1 MPQFYTLEEAARLL
15 GTTQDELKK
24 MAERNEI
31 RAFRDRGTMRFRGP
45 EIDELARRRGGGSD
59 PDLQLG
65 ERSAAKPASPTPKKA
80 GPTSPTPKKGG
91 PASPTPK
98 KGGPPSPTP
107 KKGDEKEVFDFSLSP
122 DDSDQVE
129 IGQEL
134 HLEGSSAGGKS
145 GPRSGSGRKQGGAK
159 SPPPKAGS
167 DSDVRLV
174 PDGSDVDFQTTGE
187 SDVKKGDAP
196 APKPAST
203 PPKRK
208 AGPSSK
214 SRLDSGPQVVPL
226 EAKSDSDVK
235 VVDSDAK
242 VVEPVADAGRASGQP
257 PPKAPSD
264 SDIRLEPA
272 PARSPAK
279 PGPGKKGPD
288 EAMLTDEIDLDAELK
303 KAESAARSKKPKPKS
318 KAKPAQPQLPTTSPF
333 ELSEADLD
341 MSPPKPVPA
350 APSTEDSSSDF
361 ELTPASQQEPSP
373 LELSSSEEIPL
384 QASSSDDEVTLGE
397 LTGSG
402 DKSGINLK
410 DPADSGISLEQTG
423 SSDEVEF
430 ELSLEPGSTP
440 KPAAAAPEVDSD
452 SEFELSL
459 DADSSAET
467 PAAKTEDSDSEFELS
482 LDAASDLEPGS
493 SPVESDSSPVD
504 SDSEFELSL
513 DDSGGLALE
522 EGAEEGSSG
531 EKDIFETDFE
541 VPALDEESG
550 SQAVALE
557 DSDTDLES
565 SDFDLALDEGDA
577 AAEEESGSQVVALE
591 DEEEAD
597 ESAETV
603 ARPRRQR
610 GAPVLAEDSDEVEDL
625 FTGEEGEEGAP
636 QRGAAAAAVAAPAEW
651 GPLPAIVLLP
661 CLVIMLLGTF
671 MSYELVRRDGTN
683 NPNMITKAIAP
694 ILGYDLSKE

>member
-59 PDLQLG
+59 PELKLG
-65 ERSAAKPASPTPKKA
+65 ERSAAKPASPTPKKTTGGA
-80 GPTSPTPKKGG
+80 SPTPKKGG
-91 PASPTPK
+91 PPSPTPK

-134 HLEGSSAGGKS
+134 HLEGSSASGKS
-145 GPRSGSGRKQGGAK
+145 GAKSGSGRKLTGAK
-159 SPPPKAGS
+159 SPPPKVGS

-174 PDGSDVDFQTTGE
+174 PDGSDVDFQTAGE
-187 SDVKKGDAP
+187 SGAKKADSP
-196 APKPAST
+196 PPKPAST

-208 AGPSSK
+208 AGASSK

-242 VVEPVADAGRASGQP
+242 VVEPVADAGRAPGQP

-264 SDIRLEPA
+264 SDIRLEGAGPRT
-272 PARSPAK
+272 PR
-279 PGPGKKGPD
+279 PGSGKKGPD

-303 KAESAARSKKPKPKS
+303 KAESVARPKKPKPKS

-341 MSPPKPVPA
+341 VSPPQPVPA
-350 APSTEDSSSDF
+350 AGSKQDSSSDF
-361 ELTPASQQEPSP
+361 ELTPASQMEPSP

-440 KPAAAAPEVDSD
+440 KPAVAAPEVDSD

-459 DADSSAET
+459 DSDSSEET

-493 SPVESDSSPVD
+493 SPVEADSSPVD

-522 EGAEEGSSG
+522 EGAEEGSSE

-597 ESAETV
+597 DSAETV

-610 GAPVLAEDSDEVEDL
+610 GAPVIAEDSDEVEEL
-625 FTGEEGEEGAP
+625 FTGEGEEETAAE
-636 QRGAAAAAVAAPAEW
+636 RGATAAAVAAPAEW
-651 GPLPAIVLLP
+651 GALPAIVLLP
-661 CLVIMLLGTF
+661 CLVLMLLGTF